1 MSVKLIVQVAV
12 AVAEKKRW
20 SYVCGSPQETKW
32 RNIEA
37 TSELSVDQET

>member
-12 AVAEKKRW
+12 AVAEKKCW

-32 RNIEA
+32 RNIET
-37 TSELSVDQET
+37 TSKLSVDQET